1 MKYVLHHVNLPFN
14 YAILNVMILQN

>member
-14 YAILNVMILQN
+14 YAILNVMI